1 MYFIKVKLKEIEMFS
16 LTNNKFIIIKRQDID
31 VHVKMRK

>member
-16 LTNNKFIIIKRQDID
+16 LTNNKFIIKSKTSD
-31 VHVKMRK
+31 VHVKT